1 MALREIRKEGDPVLA
16 KLCKPVKEITP
27 RITELIEDM
36 FDTMYEGNGCW
47 LAACQVGVLR
57 QIFVVDIGDD
67 NQYVFI
73 NPQITEMEGEVTDDE
88 GCLSI
93 PGYVGTVTRAQK
105 IKVVAFDEELKPF
118 EMEAEDFLARAIQHE
133 FDHLSGHLYTEK
145 VEGELRK
152 AVPQE
157 EDGAPLAENT
167 EEA

>member
-1 MALREIRKEGDPVLA
+1 MALREIRKDGDPILG
-16 KLCKPVKEITP
+16 KMCKPVKEITP
-27 RITELIEDM
+27 RIRELIEDM
-36 FDTMYEGNGCW
+36 FDTMYEGDGCG

-73 NPQITEMEGEVTDDE
+73 DPVITEAEGEVTDDE
-88 GCLSI
+88 GCLSL
-93 PGYVGTVTRAQK
+93 PGYIGKVTRAQK
-105 IKVVAFDEELKPF
+105 IKVKAFDENFEPF

-133 FDHLSGHLYTEK
+133 YDHLSGHLYTEK

-152 AVPQE
+152 AAAE
-157 EDGAPLAENT
+157 ENEAPLSEKP